1 MSEKIVWW
9 KYDER
14 LKSKTYPAVQFF
26 FFEEPTDLND
36 GEIITFSEILISIFL
51 RFVSIHRDDR
61 LSLV

>member
-1 MSEKIVWW
+1 MSEKIGWW

-26 FFEEPTDLND
+26 FEEPTDLNE

-51 RFVSIHRDDR
+51 RFVSIHRENR
-61 LSLV
+61 ISLV